1 MPIYEIEG
9 KSPHVGKGTWVA
21 PSAEVIGDVEIG
33 ENCYIGFGAIIR
45 GDFGKII
52 IGSQSLVEECVVIHT
67 AEQTKIGNKV
77 IIGHLAMIHDAT
89 VHDGALIGMKS
100 MICEFATIGEM
111 SIIAEQSLVRKKT
124 NIPPG
129 KIVAG
134 SPARVVGDV
143 SRDHR
148 ERLAHGHNAYFK
160 LIRSYH
166 HSFRQKGSEAI
177 WETPAWPDS
186 SA

>member
-9 KSPHVGKGTWVA
+9 KSPQVGKGTWVA
-21 PSAEVIGDVEIG
+21 PSADIIGDVEIG

-52 IGSQSLVEECVVIHT
+52 IGNQSLVEECVVIHT

-77 IIGHLAMIHDAT
+77 IIGHMAMIHDASIQ
-89 VHDGALIGMKS
+89 DGALIGMKS
-100 MICEFATIGEM
+100 VICEFATIGEM
-111 SIIAEQSLVRKKT
+111 SILAEQSLVRKKKS
-124 NIPPG
+124 IPPG

-143 SRDHR
+143 GKHHR
-148 ERLAHGHNAYFK
+148 EKFARGHNAYLK

-166 HSFRQKGSEAI
+166 HSFKQKGM
-177 WETPAWPDS
+177 
-186 SA
+186 

>member
-9 KSPHVGKGTWVA
+9 KSPQVGEGTWVA
-21 PSAEVIGDVEIG
+21 PSAEIIGDVEIG

-45 GDFGKII
+45 ADFGKIS
-52 IGSQSLVEECVVIHT
+52 IGNQSLIEESVVIHT

-77 IIGHLAMIHDAT
+77 IIGHMAMIHDAT
-89 VHDGALIGMKS
+89 IYDGALIGMKT

-111 SIIAEQSLVRKKT
+111 SILAEQSLVRKQT

-129 KIVAG
+129 KIAAG
-134 SPARVVGDV
+134 SPAKVVGDV
-143 SRDHR
+143 SQEHR
-148 ERLAHGHNAYFK
+148 ERLSHGHNAYLK

-166 HSFRQKGSEAI
+166 HSFRQK
-177 WETPAWPDS
+177 
-186 SA
+186 